1 MKTYSSKP
9 GEAEKKNHIKCPLCN
24 QAQYNEYWDLGTY
37 SFSKCPKC
45 SLVYQNPQPVSEHIH
60 ERYDNSYF
68 NYEIENEA
76 GFLNLMLLGLKD
88 IGFTPYRVK
97 EDSMSILDIGC
108 ATGLFLS
115 HMKDLGWKT
124 KGVEVCQDACEYG
137 NRVRGV
143 DIYHGVL
150 EDAGLK
156 EESFDIIHLSHVIEH
171 VNCPKEFLDTIYS
184 LLKPGG
190 TIYCTTP
197 NVSGFQAKLFK
208 IRWRSAIADH
218 LFLFSVTTL
227 RKFLIKSGFKELRYK
242 TWGGLCKGS
251 GYPSWIKTLADRLS
265 KPLGFGDVMIF
276 KGVKK

>member
-1 MKTYSSKP
+1 MKTYSSRP
-9 GEAEKKNHIKCPLCN
+9 GVGERKKNIECPVCN
-24 QAQYNEYWDLGTY
+24 ETLYKEFWDLGAF

-45 SLVYQNPQPVSEHIH
+45 SLVYQNPQPLSSDIH
-60 ERYDNSYF
+60 VRYDNDYF
-68 NYEIENEA
+68 KYEIENESS
-76 GFLNLMLLGLKD
+76 FLELMLLGLKD
-88 IGFTPYRVK
+88 IGFIPEK
-97 EDSMSILDIGC
+97 INKDSKSILDIGC

-115 HMKDLGWKT
+115 YMKGLGWDT
-124 KGVEVCQDACEYG
+124 KGVEVCKEACDYG

-143 DIYHGVL
+143 NIYHGIL
-150 EDAGLK
+150 ESA
-156 EESFDIIHLSHVIEH
+156 EIPRESFDIIHLSHVIEH
-171 VNCPKEFLDTIYS
+171 VNEPDAFLNCIYD

-218 LFLFSVTTL
+218 LFLFSTYTL
-227 RKFLIKSGFKELRYK
+227 RKLLSKAGFQELKYK
-242 TWGGLCKGS
+242 TWGGLCRGS
-251 GYPSWIKTLADRLS
+251 GYPNWIKFIADRLS